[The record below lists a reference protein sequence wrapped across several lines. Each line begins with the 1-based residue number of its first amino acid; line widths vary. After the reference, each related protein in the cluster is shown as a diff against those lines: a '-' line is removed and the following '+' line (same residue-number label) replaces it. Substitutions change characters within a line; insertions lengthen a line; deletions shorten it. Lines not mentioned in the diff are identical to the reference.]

1 LHATQLARWHFPE
14 ALSVDPRPTRCAIRP
29 QFVALFCDT
38 PGSRDRHCS
47 REFRPREV
55 RPVRPVSM
63 RYPLSKFTAAVILP
77 SPATLAPWGDDG
89 WRFAGAMQLV
99 ADGPDWLYAQWPSL
113 DGTESGAADG
123 EPARFASLVL
133 RELPPERAED
143 IAVMAFALLGVDGW
157 RDLEHW
163 WGDPADRKRHRDQLV
178 AIAGQ
183 YAAQYKLAVMVT
195 ADTGVAPA
203 VLDYLEDLGFR
214 TELFTAS
221 ETT

>member
-1 LHATQLARWHFPE
+1 MPLRSRAHTSRKPSASIPAPRGAQFARSSSPLSAILPAREINTAVAGF
-14 ALSVDPRPTRCAIRP
+14 AL
-29 QFVALFCDT
+29 
-38 PGSRDRHCS
+38 RD
-47 REFRPREV
+47 V
-55 RPVRPVSM
+55 LPVRPVSM

-113 DGTESGAADG
+113 DGTQSSAAGG

-133 RELPPERAED
+133 RDLPPERAED

-163 WGDPADRKRHRDQLV
+163 WGVPADRKRHRDHLV
-178 AIAGQ
+178 EIAGQ
-183 YAAQYKLAVMVT
+183 YAGQYKLAVMVT
-195 ADTGVAPA
+195 ADSGVAPA
-203 VLDYLEDLGFR
+203 MLDYLEDLGFG
-214 TELFTAS
+214 TKIFTAS